1 MPAPVAPKIYH
12 IVHMDQ
18 LRSIVVDGGL
28 LCDADIAQREP
39 DGTTTIGMTDI
50 KERRR
55 GLCLTS
61 HPNLRVGACVPF
73 YFCPRSVMLYVI
85 ERANHPH
92 LTYRGGQNPIVHL
105 EADLRQTVGW
115 AEEQGLRWA
124 FTLATAGS
132 YYFEDRSDLRHLD
145 QIDWDAVN
153 ALDWR
158 HRKEGKQAEFLIE
171 GRFPWALVS
180 RIGVR
185 SDEGALAVGVAV
197 DGATHK
203 PPVDVRPDWYY

>member
-1 MPAPVAPKIYH
+1 
-12 IVHMDQ
+12 
-18 LRSIVVDGGL
+18 
-28 LCDADIAQREP
+28 
-39 DGTTTIGMTDI
+39 
-50 KERRR
+50 
-55 GLCLTS
+55 
-61 HPNLRVGACVPF
+61 
-73 YFCPRSVMLYVI
+73 MLYVI

-105 EADLRQTVGW
+105 EADLLQTVGW

-124 FTLATAGS
+124 FTLANAGS
-132 YYFEDRSDLRHLD
+132 YYLEDRSDLRHLD

-158 HRKEGKQAEFLIE
+158 HHKEGKQAEFLIE

-185 SDEGALAVGVAV
+185 SDEGALAVGVAL
-197 DGATHK
+197 DDAMHR